1 MNKQTKEWSR
11 ARLCKPKDNLTTE
24 AGKRERFVPSCELEV
39 IIKESCWLV
48 KCTPISM
55 ARLIGWEYARIWLR
69 DRDKFIQQRERAVK
83 AKYIKN
89 DFEWWLKLRKTP
101 KKFCK
106 VGA

>member
-24 AGKRERFVPSCELEV
+24 AGKRERFVPSCELEY
-39 IIKESCWLV
+39 
-48 KCTPISM
+48 TPVSM
-55 ARLIGWEYARIWLR
+55 ACLMGWEYARIWLR
-69 DRDKFIQQRERAVK
+69 DRDKFVQQRERAVK

-89 DFEWWLKLRKTP
+89 DFEWWLKLRKTS

>member
-1 MNKQTKEWSR
+1 MNRQTKEWSR

-24 AGKRERFVPSCELEV
+24 AGNRERFVPSCELE
-39 IIKESCWLV
+39 
-48 KCTPISM
+48 CTPISM

-83 AKYIKN
+83 AKFIKN